1 MSRTDTG
8 LIFGPEVVLN
18 VVVGIWDESGLSR
31 YASERRSRR
40 EKVMGTC
47 GTDGWGQCSKHKE
60 GRGAGTRLGVCEAA
74 CTVEWARSHTR

>member
-40 EKVMGTC
+40 EKVMGT
-47 GTDGWGQCSKHKE
+47 
-60 GRGAGTRLGVCEAA
+60 
-74 CTVEWARSHTR
+74 